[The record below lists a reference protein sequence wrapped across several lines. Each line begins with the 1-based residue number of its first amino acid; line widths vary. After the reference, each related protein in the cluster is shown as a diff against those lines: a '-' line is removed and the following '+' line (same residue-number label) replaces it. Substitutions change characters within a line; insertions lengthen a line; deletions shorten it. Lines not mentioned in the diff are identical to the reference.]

1 MDTLKSLQVFK
12 AIVEKGS
19 FTKASEQL
27 NMSLAMTSKHLQH
40 LENHVQAKLLHR
52 NNRNLSL
59 TEVGQQYYAEAIQAL
74 ELLQDAKSKAQAGR
88 VSCGWW
94 HLYGLPHR
102 ILCSCWPTFS
112 SYTQR
117 FS

>member
-40 LENHVQAKLLHR
+40 LENHVQAKLLY
-52 NNRNLSL
+52 
-59 TEVGQQYYAEAIQAL
+59 Q
-74 ELLQDAKSKAQAGR
+74 
-88 VSCGWW
+88 
-94 HLYGLPHR
+94 
-102 ILCSCWPTFS
+102 
-112 SYTQR
+112 TQ
-117 FS
+117 